1 VQGFSSH
8 IDFLRR
14 HGVRRDDSIILL
26 MRMQF
31 IKIINSE
38 IKSRGWSQ
46 RDAAK
51 VLSVAQ
57 PRVAELS
64 VLATEKFSV
73 ESLIKYLCR
82 LGLKVSLTVKPS
94 KHYVPAKRQRQ
105 KKSSVRMKAGGKD
118 GEGPSSMV
126 EELVYARSLSQR

>member
-1 VQGFSSH
+1 MQGFSSH
-8 IDFLRR
+8 IDFLKR

-26 MRMQF
+26 MRMQL

-73 ESLIKYLCR
+73 ESLMKYLCR

-105 KKSSVRMKAGGKD
+105 KKSSGRMKAGGKD
-118 GEGPSSMV
+118 DQGPSRVV
-126 EELVYARSLSQR
+126 EEMVCAGRINEQ